1 MISSDSLHLTTITTP
16 TASSHHVSGL
26 LEEALGVLEN
36 KNPSLLIMGPYN
48 TSCFILTTSLF
59 CSPQNTQFLKCP
71 YTHTPE
77 WATAKSNT
85 DFVCINGHYKISFL
99 DITNSFQPSI

>member
-16 TASSHHVSGL
+16 IVSSHHVSGL
-26 LEEALGVLEN
+26 LEEALSVLEN
-36 KNPSLLIMGPYN
+36 KNPSLLTTGPYN

-71 YTHTPE
+71 HTPE
-77 WATAKSNT
+77 WATAKSDT
-85 DFVCINGHYKISFL
+85 DFVCINGHYKIFFL
-99 DITNSFQPSI
+99 DITNSFQSSI